1 MGVSRT
7 GLTVSALAVA
17 VVMLSACGGRNMANS
32 SAPHDASL
40 SHSVAPA
47 GGMSRAVDASA
58 EASAPHGPEIESGSV
73 VTITDGNVQ
82 KGFPAS
88 AKVERTAEGVIVTT
102 AGKTWK
108 FSRAATVSN
117 GGSYHI
123 YAPVSH

>member
-1 MGVSRT
+1 MGVLRT
-7 GLTVSALAVA
+7 GLTASALAVA
-17 VVMLSACGGRNMANS
+17 VVMLAACGGHNMANS

-47 GGMSRAVDASA
+47 GTGRAADASA

-88 AKVERTAEGVIVTT
+88 ATVERTADGVIVTT
-102 AGKTWK
+102 AGRTWK

-123 YAPVSH
+123 YARLNH